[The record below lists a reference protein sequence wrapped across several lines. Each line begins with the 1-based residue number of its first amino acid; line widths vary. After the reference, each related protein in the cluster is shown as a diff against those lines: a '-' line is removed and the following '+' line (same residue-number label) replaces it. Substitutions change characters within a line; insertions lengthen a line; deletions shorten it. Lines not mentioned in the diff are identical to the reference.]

1 MSQILEDFID
11 AIDTPEEE
19 LTDKL
24 SADYSLGPDDYPLQ
38 IGVIVS
44 SPLPTYTPEFS
55 IKSFERLLKKF
66 FQEDEYSAV
75 CYYYNVKDLLVFSD
89 GVNREIPS
97 AAKPLKDYGDD

>member
-1 MSQILEDFID
+1 MLTGLPNTNGYLREVGRKYVMGMISLYDAYYFNLKGFGLVNKRFGQREGNEILIRYVGE
-11 AIDTPEEE
+11 
-19 LTDKL
+19 
-24 SADYSLGPDDYPLQ
+24 
-38 IGVIVS
+38 
-44 SPLPTYTPEFS
+44 
-55 IKSFERLLKKF
+55 LKKF